1 MISRLQ
7 TIAADLLLATVAG
20 LCISVCGAV
29 YFSCPNAIVA
39 SFLFGLGLCTIIFFE
54 LKLYTGKVGYAPNN
68 GPSHVWHLLLVWAGN
83 YLGVWLG
90 ATLQKLTRVGDQL
103 TEAAKKA
110 VAVKLEDSL
119 LSLFVLAIFCGLMM
133 YIAVEGFRRT
143 PDGSTVQLAL
153 VLLPVAVFIICGFEH
168 CIADL
173 YYFSMAGF
181 SPEAWIRIIVI
192 TLGNSLGSILFHL
205 AVNLKNKLENNDT
218 DSRTAGS
225 K

>member
-1 MISRLQ
+1 MIARIK

-29 YFSCPNAIVA
+29 YFSCPNAVVG

-54 LKLYTGKVGYAPNN
+54 LKLYTGKVGYAADNH
-68 GPSHVWHLLLVWAGN
+68 PSHLLHLLLVWFGN

-90 ATLQKLTRVGDQL
+90 ATLQKLTRVGDKL
-103 TEAAKKA
+103 TEASKA
-110 VAVKLEDSL
+110 VVATKLDDSL
-119 LSLFVLAIFCGLMM
+119 LSLFILAVFCGLMM
-133 YIAVEGFRRT
+133 YIAVEGARRT

-153 VLLPVAVFIICGFEH
+153 VLLPVAVFILCGFEH

-181 SPEAWIRIIVI
+181 TPRAWLCIAVI
-192 TLGNSLGSILFHL
+192 TLGNSVGSILLHF
-205 AVNLKNKLENNDT
+205 AVNLKNT
-218 DSRTAGS
+218 
-225 K
+225 